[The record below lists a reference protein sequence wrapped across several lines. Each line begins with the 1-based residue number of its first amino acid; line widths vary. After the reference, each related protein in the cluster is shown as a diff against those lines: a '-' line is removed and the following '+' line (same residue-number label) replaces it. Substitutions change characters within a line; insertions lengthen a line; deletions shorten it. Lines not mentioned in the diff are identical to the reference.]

1 MKECHKCGATVPDDG
16 IFCPVCGSRT
26 DGKQECPSCGRLIDE
41 GAIYCTYCG
50 KRTDGKMKCPN
61 CGELA
66 DGDFCPNCGERIT
79 AKHPARNYA
88 AIPATTETQDE
99 SGEREEENDE
109 VCEKVKSQPL
119 SLYGKIANIVS
130 PALMLAATLIAFIC
144 SFFVGVKVH
153 ATSGNSLPS
162 TYSVSENTSAMYFFG
177 DCYKSLKAA
186 FVKPVPGPILVQY
199 IVTTMAVA
207 AGIITSF
214 VLLVVAAVKFGK
226 NLRKKK
232 YVNLTGHAA
241 WSTGI
246 VALASAS
253 IYCQFGAVL
262 AVTSG
267 NQTVSASTAL
277 NGASLTAIILPLLFI
292 VAAIAVKRVACG
304 KKALSLAVLGKAICG
319 VVATIFALVS
329 LVVVAG
335 ELLEMTQVVDQT
347 YAYDLKV
354 SAGLYNYASY
364 LTYYLWWNSVDKG
377 TTAPSNATAR
387 TPDPATTIAFGTN
400 MALIVALAIMIALAI
415 IVTGKKKGGAGM
427 LAGSIVSLCAAI
439 AHLVISILIKD
450 YLLGSTTAYTSSEIA
465 VTTLSISSSI
475 TAVVLMTITLAIAIT
490 VLVFQSRRKRDCA
503 NENA

>member
-16 IFCPVCGSRT
+16 IFCPVCGSRA

-50 KRTDGKMKCPN
+50 KRTDGKRKCPS

-66 DGDFCPNCGERIT
+66 DGDFCPNCGSQIT
-79 AKHPARNYA
+79 KQPGRNHA
-88 AIPATTETQDE
+88 ETPATTEAQTE
-99 SGEREEENDE
+99 SDYREEETDE
-109 VCEKVKSQPL
+109 ICEKSESNGF

-144 SFFVGVKVH
+144 SFFVGVKAH

-162 TYSVSENTSAMYFFG
+162 TYSISENMSAMYFFG
-177 DCYKSLKAA
+177 DCYKSLKAV
-186 FVKPVPGPILVQY
+186 FVKPVPGPILAQY
-199 IVTTMAVA
+199 IVTTIAVA

-214 VLLVVAAVKFGK
+214 VLLVVASVKFGK

-241 WSTGI
+241 WSMGI

-253 IYCQFGAVL
+253 IYCQFGAGL

-267 NQTVSASTAL
+267 NQTVSVSIAL

-304 KKALSLAVLGKAICG
+304 KKVLSLAVLGKAICG
-319 VVATIFALVS
+319 VVATIFALAS

-335 ELLEMTQVVDQT
+335 ELLGVTEV
-347 YAYDLKV
+347 ANGYDYELKV

-364 LTYYLWWNSVDKG
+364 LAYYLWWNSVDNG
-377 TTAPSNATAR
+377 MASASNAT
-387 TPDPATTIAFGTN
+387 TQKPDPSSTIAFATT
-400 MALIVALAIMIALAI
+400 MVLIVALAITIALTI
-415 IVTGKKKGGAGM
+415 IAAGKKKSGAGM
-427 LAGSIVSLCAAI
+427 LAGSIVSLCAAT
-439 AHLVISILIKD
+439 AHLVISILLKN
-450 YLLGSTTAYTSSEIA
+450 YLLGLDDYASSAQTTI
-465 VTTLSISSSI
+465 TLSIAPSI
-475 TAVVLMTITLAIAIT
+475 AALVLTTITLAIAIT
-490 VLVFQSRRKRDCA
+490 ALVFQSRRKRDCV
-503 NENA
+503 NENAR